1 MKYIYKFLMIA
12 IAFGFATSCNE
23 SVNPWTENS
32 LSGGLLAPLSASNN
46 YVVGNNATY
55 TIPFEVKQGNN
66 ITTSVEVYKSF
77 FSVTD
82 DIWSNEVLASTI
94 AISNTQTHVNSD
106 FSIDLAGLID
116 GLLVGGNPIPSDD
129 DGLLTIGDFWNFRL
143 VSKVSNG
150 SSVETNTKV
159 KLAVST
165 RFAGN
170 YDTVE
175 SSYLHP
181 TAGDQGGWNG
191 QLRVIESVDAV
202 TYKMTDIGPFVGEP
216 TNFFYFT
223 VDASDVID
231 VPKEYKGSTQ
241 LIWGADDIAICD
253 AGETP
258 NIVAKHG
265 GCGNKVTRDDVNGK
279 DQIEIAY
286 GYIRSSGTREFYER
300 IIKQ

>member
-12 IAFGFATSCNE
+12 IAFGFASSCNE
-23 SVNPWTENS
+23 SVNPMTEDS
-32 LSGGLLAPLSASNN
+32 LSGGLLAPISASLN

-55 TIPFEVKQGNN
+55 DIPFEVKQGKN
-66 ITTSVEVYKSF
+66 TTNTVEVYRSF
-77 FSVTD
+77 YSVAD
-82 DIWSNEVLASTI
+82 DIWSNEVLESTI
-94 AISNTQTHVNSD
+94 TISNTQTHVNSD
-106 FSIDLAGLID
+106 FSIDYAGLID
-116 GLLVGGNPIPSDD
+116 GLLVGGNPIPAD

-159 KLAVST
+159 KLSVST

-170 YDTVE
+170 YDVVE
-175 SSYLHP
+175 SAYLHP

-202 TYKMTDIGPFVGEP
+202 TYLMTDIGPWVGEP

-258 NIVAKHG
+258 NVIAKYG
-265 GCGNKVTRDDVNGK
+265 TCGNKVTRDDVNGK
-279 DQIEIAY
+279 DQIEISY
-286 GYIRSSGTREFYER
+286 GYIRTSGTREFYER
-300 IIKQ
+300 VIKQ